1 MTDPLEFRLV
11 DAFALSPYSGNV
23 AGVILEADG
32 LAENQ
37 MQAIATE
44 FNAPET
50 AFILKPT
57 TRDAAVRIRWFTPGC
72 EVDFCGH
79 ATLAAV
85 HALLESGR
93 FAREAAEPATILPL
107 ESKSGILTVRTE
119 NQTDP
124 EKPYTIWLDM
134 PHCEPKP
141 DPVNVPTV
149 AKHLGLDPAMLD
161 DRLPPIRTHDDDLIL
176 AVSELSTLMEL
187 RPRMNELSHYCAR
200 NRIRGVFV
208 TTTQALSAATV
219 VQSRFFAPAF
229 GVDEDP
235 VTGSAHG
242 PLGLHLFNNGIVQPV
257 NGRADFLCA
266 QAKAGGRAGVVRVVV
281 TESTEGAKS
290 VRIGGSCITTATGT
304 LTKIPKSAAV

>member
-1 MTDPLEFRLV
+1 MTRPLEFKLV
-11 DAFALSPYSGNV
+11 DAFAQSPYAGNV
-23 AGVILEADG
+23 AGVILQADG
-32 LAENQ
+32 LTDNQ
-37 MQAIATE
+37 MQAIAME
-44 FNAPET
+44 LNHPET

-79 ATLAAV
+79 ATLGAV

-93 FAREAAEPATILPL
+93 FSREAAEPATVIPL

-119 NQTDP
+119 SQPDP
-124 EKPYTIWLDM
+124 DKPCTIWLDM
-134 PHCEPKP
+134 PHCEPRP

-149 AKHLGLDPAMLD
+149 AKHLGLDPAQLD
-161 DRLPPIRTHDDDLIL
+161 DRLPPIRTHDDDLIM

-187 RPRMNELSHYCAR
+187 RPRMNDLAHYCAR
-200 NRIRGVFV
+200 NRLRGVFV

-219 VQSRFFAPAF
+219 VQSRFFAPAC

-242 PLGLHLFNNGIVQPV
+242 PLGLHLFNHGIVQPTG
-257 NGRADFLCA
+257 GRADFLCA
-266 QAKAGGRAGVVRVVV
+266 QAKAGGRAGVIRVVV
-281 TESTEGAKS
+281 TESSDGAKS
-290 VRIGGSCITTATGT
+290 VRIGGSCITTATGA
-304 LTKIPKSAAV
+304 LECLPKQRAD